1 MAVPPG
7 TVILDNPPIRVR
19 QCRHGAMLYHLNDA
33 YVGRSLDVY
42 GEYSELEA
50 QLFCHILRPGMTAID
65 VGANIGAFTVPM
77 ARAVFPGGAVVAIEP
92 QRALHQML
100 CANAALNGLRNV
112 RALQAGAGRAQGR
125 AVAPRIDLM
134 VPRNFG
140 AFALT
145 ESGVGEVVDIV
156 SIDALGLTDCHFM
169 KIDVEGTEAAVV
181 HGAAETIARCRPIL
195 YVENA
200 YADKSP
206 ALIEQLLALNLR
218 LYRHVP
224 PLFNHDNFFAHHQDI
239 FNRVASYNMLC
250 VPRESANQPT
260 GEHEIHGP
268 ADCPLDLVGTK

>member
-19 QCRHGAMLYHLNDA
+19 QCRHGSMLYHLNDA

-50 QLFCHILRPGMTAID
+50 RLFCHILRLGMTALD

-77 ARAVFPGGAVVAIEP
+77 ARAVFPGGEVVAIEP
-92 QRALHQML
+92 QRTLHQML
-100 CANAALNGLRNV
+100 CANVALNGLRNV
-112 RALQAGAGRAQGR
+112 RALQAGAGRAQGS
-125 AVAPRIDLM
+125 AVAPRIDLA

-145 ESGVGEVVDIV
+145 ESGSGEAVDIV
-156 SIDALGLTDCHFM
+156 AIDALRLVDCHFV
-169 KIDVEGTEAAVV
+169 KIDVEGMEVAVI
-181 HGAAETIARCRPIL
+181 HGAAETIARCRPVL

-200 YADKSP
+200 YTDKSP
-206 ALIEQLLALNLR
+206 APIEQLLALDLR

-224 PLFNHDNFFAHHQDI
+224 PLFNPDNFLGHRQDV
-239 FNRVASYNMLC
+239 FNRVASYNMLR
-250 VPRESANQPT
+250 VPRESANQPA
-260 GEHEIHGP
+260 GAHEIHGP
-268 ADCPLDLVGTK
+268 ADWPLELVGTG

>member
-1 MAVPPG
+1 MAVPLG

-50 QLFCHILRPGMTAID
+50 RLFSHILRPGMTALD

-77 ARAVFPGGAVVAIEP
+77 ARAVFPGGEVIAIEP
-92 QRALHQML
+92 QRLLHQML

-112 RALQAGAGRAQGR
+112 RALRAGAGRAPGR
-125 AVAPRIDLM
+125 AVAPLIDVA

-140 AFALT
+140 AFALAD
-145 ESGVGEVVDIV
+145 SGAGEAVDIV
-156 SIDALGLTDCHFM
+156 AIDALCLTQCHFM
-169 KIDVEGTEAAVV
+169 KIDVEGMEAAVID
-181 HGAAETIARCRPIL
+181 GAAETIARCRPIL

-200 YADKSP
+200 YTDKSP
-206 ALIEQLLALNLR
+206 ALIEQLLALDLR

-224 PLFNHDNFFAHHQDI
+224 PLFNPDNFFAHPHDI
-239 FNRVASYNMLC
+239 FNRIASYNMLC
-250 VPRESANQPT
+250 VPRESANQPA
-260 GEHEIHGP
+260 GAHEIHGP
-268 ADCPLDLVGTK
+268 ADWPLDLVGTR

>member
-1 MAVPPG
+1 MAVPPAS
-7 TVILDNPPIRVR
+7 VILDSPPIRVR
-19 QCRHGAMLYHLNDA
+19 QCRHGAMLYHLNDD

-50 QLFCHILRPGMTAID
+50 RLFCHVLRPGMTAID

-77 ARAVFPGGAVVAIEP
+77 ARAVFPGGEVIAIEP
-92 QRALHQML
+92 QRLLHQML

-112 RALQAGAGRAQGR
+112 RALHAGAGQAQGR
-125 AVAPRIDLM
+125 AVAPLIDLA

-140 AFALT
+140 AFALA
-145 ESGVGEVVDIV
+145 ESGAGEAIDIV
-156 SIDALGLTDCHFM
+156 AIDALRPTQCHFM
-169 KIDVEGTEAAVV
+169 KIDVEGMEAAVIE
-181 HGAAETIARCRPIL
+181 GAAETIQRCRPIL

-206 ALIEQLLALNLR
+206 ALIERLLALDLR

-224 PLFNHDNFFAHHQDI
+224 PLFNPDNFFAHPHDI

-250 VPRESANQPT
+250 VPRESANQPA
-260 GEHEIHGP
+260 GAHEIHGP
-268 ADCPLDLVGTK
+268 ADWPLELVGTR